1 MHTFYE
7 FFAGGGM
14 VRAALE
20 PRWQCVF
27 ANDYDAR
34 KIETYIQNWGNREI
48 VHQDVA
54 KIVESDLPG
63 QADLVWASFPCQD
76 LSLAGAGAGLGGT
89 RSGTFWPFWKL
100 VRNLTGG
107 GRRPAAIVIEN
118 VVGTITSHKGADF
131 KALVEAFSK
140 LGYRTGAI
148 VADASDFIP
157 QSRKRFFIVGI
168 DKDFSI
174 PRNLFSKT
182 PNDHWIPN
190 SLRRAYD
197 SLDGQSQKNWIWWN
211 PPIPSQRNIFLDA
224 IIEDAPGDV
233 PWHSAEE
240 TQRLISMMSETNR
253 RKVRNAQLQKRRLIG
268 TAYRRTRL
276 EADGNKVQRVE
287 VRFDGLAG
295 CLRTPAGGSSRQLV
309 IDVNSE
315 TIKSRLISARET
327 ARLMGLPDNYK
338 LPDRYNE
345 AYHLTGDGVAVP
357 VVRHL
362 VASLV
367 EPILAHQSESKEV
380 A

>member
-1 MHTFYE
+1 
-7 FFAGGGM
+7 M

-20 PRWQCVF
+20 PRWKCLF

-34 KIETYIQNWGNREI
+34 KVETYIDNWGDQEI

-54 KIVESDLPG
+54 KIAKSDLPG
-63 QADLVWASFPCQD
+63 QADLAWASFPCQD

-89 RSGTFWPFWKL
+89 RSGTFWPFWNL
-100 VRNLTGG
+100 VKELVKD
-107 GRRPAAIVIEN
+107 GRRPAAVVIEN

-131 KALVEAFSK
+131 KALVEAFSN

-148 VADASDFIP
+148 VADASDFVP

-168 DKDFSI
+168 DKRLSI
-174 PRNLFSKT
+174 PANLFSRT
-182 PNDHWIPN
+182 PNDDWIPS
-190 SLRRAYD
+190 SLHRAYD
-197 SLDGQSQKNWIWWN
+197 SLDDQLKENWIWWN
-211 PPIPSQRNIFLDA
+211 PPIPSRRNMSLDA
-224 IIEDAPGDV
+224 IIEEEPKDV

-253 RKVRNAQLQKRRLIG
+253 RKVRNAQQQKRRLIG

-309 IDVNSE
+309 IDINSE
-315 TIKSRLISARET
+315 IIKSRLISARET

-338 LPDRYNE
+338 LPARYNE

-362 VASLV
+362 IASLV
-367 EPILAHQSESKEV
+367 EPILAHQGESKEV

>member
-20 PRWQCVF
+20 PRWKCLF

-34 KIETYIQNWGNREI
+34 KVETYIDNWGDQEI

-54 KIVESDLPG
+54 KIAKSDLPG
-63 QADLVWASFPCQD
+63 QADLAWASFPCQD

-89 RSGTFWPFWKL
+89 RSGTFWPFWNL
-100 VRNLTGG
+100 VKELVKD
-107 GRRPAAIVIEN
+107 GRRPAAVVIEN

-131 KALVEAFSK
+131 KALVEAFSN

-148 VADASDFIP
+148 VADASDFVP

-168 DKDFSI
+168 DKRLSI
-174 PRNLFSKT
+174 PANLFSRT
-182 PNDHWIPN
+182 PNDDWIPS
-190 SLRRAYD
+190 SLHRAYD
-197 SLDGQSQKNWIWWN
+197 SLDDQLKENWIWWN
-211 PPIPSQRNIFLDA
+211 PPIPSRRNMSLDA
-224 IIEDAPGDV
+224 IIEEEPKDV

-253 RKVRNAQLQKRRLIG
+253 RKVRNAQQQKRRLIG

-309 IDVNSE
+309 IDINSE
-315 TIKSRLISARET
+315 IIKSRLISARET

-338 LPDRYNE
+338 LPARYNE

-362 VASLV
+362 IASLV
-367 EPILAHQSESKEV
+367 EPILAHQGESKEV